1 MARRVRILSMG
12 SRTMPPDSFL
22 SSILAA
28 SATLPSVGHAQ
39 AAVRPD
45 ELHGKGA
52 EREFLI
58 QESPVAG
65 FQYHDGET
73 VWPRLS
79 AGDSLQLLREP
90 ANPYDRRAVAVYWG
104 ESKLGYVPRAANTGR
119 LPDDGPRRKSGRSG
133 QTTPGFAGSVEAGRV
148 LHRRTHRG
156 VKPGGAGCRA
166 ILAAVTGIVE
176 PPRTPRAAHLIR
188 ASEMHTLDQGV
199 TTTILRSSY
208 LISGGTLQCR

>member
-1 MARRVRILSMG
+1 MKRR
-12 SRTMPPDSFL
+12 SFL
-22 SSILAA
+22 NSILAA

-45 ELHGKGA
+45 EFHGKGA
-52 EREFLI
+52 ERELLI

-104 ESKLGYVPRAANTGR
+104 ESKLGYVPRAANTAVSQMM
-119 LPDDGPRRKSGRSG
+119 D
-133 QTTPGFAGSVEAGRV
+133 
-148 LHRRTHRG
+148 RG
-156 VKPGGAGCRA
+156 ER
-166 ILAAVTGIVE
+166 LAARVKRLRDSRDPWKRVEFSISARIV
-176 PPRTPRAAHLIR
+176 
-188 ASEMHTLDQGV
+188 V
-199 TTTILRSSY
+199 
-208 LISGGTLQCR
+208 

>member
-1 MARRVRILSMG
+1 M
-12 SRTMPPDSFL
+12 
-22 SSILAA
+22 
-28 SATLPSVGHAQ
+28 GHAQ

-104 ESKLGYVPRAANTGR
+104 ESKLGYVPRAANTAVSQMM
-119 LPDDGPRRKSGRSG
+119 D
-133 QTTPGFAGSVEAGRV
+133 
-148 LHRRTHRG
+148 RG
-156 VKPGGAGCRA
+156 EN
-166 ILAAVTGIVE
+166 LAARVKRLRDSRDPWKRVE
-176 PPRTPRAAHLIR
+176 FSIAARI
-188 ASEMHTLDQGV
+188 GV
-199 TTTILRSSY
+199 
-208 LISGGTLQCR
+208 